1 MRMRGLIVFI
11 EKNVSAKLQKKSA
24 TQVCARIADFLIHR
38 IAFLESNLF
47 QPLVNLGVVVLHAIV
62 AFYKIF
68 PHSNKK
74 MYFCN
79 LESCVM
85 KNIVEI
91 SRTQV
96 IMTFISTCVETTAR
110 SLNTSYREV
119 YQRMK
124 RVGLIERFIL
134 PNYET
139 LHSESREN
147 LAGVLVECLNNWE
160 NKK

>member
-1 MRMRGLIVFI
+1 
-11 EKNVSAKLQKKSA
+11 
-24 TQVCARIADFLIHR
+24 
-38 IAFLESNLF
+38 
-47 QPLVNLGVVVLHAIV
+47 
-62 AFYKIF
+62 
-68 PHSNKK
+68 
-74 MYFCN
+74 
-79 LESCVM
+79 
-85 KNIVEI
+85 
-91 SRTQV
+91 
-96 IMTFISTCVETTAR
+96 MTFISTCVETTAR